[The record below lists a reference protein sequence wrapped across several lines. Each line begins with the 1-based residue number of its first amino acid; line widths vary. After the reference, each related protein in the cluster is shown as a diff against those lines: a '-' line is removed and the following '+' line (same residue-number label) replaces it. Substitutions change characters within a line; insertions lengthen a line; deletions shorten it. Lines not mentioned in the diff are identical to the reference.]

1 MATIPLP
8 PTAANQ
14 SVAWKIFCLC
24 CRECEE
30 SCVISNCNDP
40 NQIQEHQPSAHGRY
54 LIRTHCVAFL
64 DFSLFIPPL
73 LRYLQT
79 SSSPPDPAEFS
90 LPDMQLQKNGPGGQ
104 NPKHAKA
111 TSCLPSEKSLIHP
124 KQTASF
130 TSSDFEDLYTRAS
143 QRNFY
148 KRNLDRYS
156 QERWPFQTCFIGRP

>member
-40 NQIQEHQPSAHGRY
+40 NQIQEHQPSAH
-54 LIRTHCVAFL
+54 
-64 DFSLFIPPL
+64 
-73 LRYLQT
+73 
-79 SSSPPDPAEFS
+79 
-90 LPDMQLQKNGPGGQ
+90 DMQLQKNGPGGQ
-104 NPKHAKA
+104 NPKHAKGA
-111 TSCLPSEKSLIHP
+111 SCLPSGKPLIHP

-130 TSSDFEDLYTRAS
+130 TSSDSEDLYARAS